1 VFGIRENF
9 VLKTTSIGTDVVLS
23 VEGLSKRFCR
33 ALKRSMYYGLLDIVT
48 ELSGRNRQ
56 TETLRHEEFWALKDV
71 SFQVRRGEAIG
82 LVGPNGAG
90 KTTLLRLIS
99 GLIRPDAGAIRVN
112 GTLAP
117 LLALGAGFNPAL
129 SGRENIYLNMSVLG
143 LTRKEIDERYES
155 VIAFADIGDAIKAPV
170 QTYSSGMGARLGFA
184 CAIHTEPDILLID
197 EVLAVGDMTFRAKC
211 YRKLAELREKGT
223 SLVLVSHSPAA
234 VLSICDTAVYLSKG
248 QLILKDATE
257 RVMSRY
263 EQDMAV
269 GHKSSVQSAGQMLLP
284 EREGITAL
292 QIMRLGF
299 VDEEGESVEAIQS
312 AKPAK
317 LSVTCRVL
325 ESLKGVSLCVLIDE
339 LSAHRTRVLVLESA
353 RDGKSF
359 SLSPGETVLSLKL
372 SPCGLKPGS
381 YTAKVYLKQG
391 KMHIFDLVE
400 SFVFKVEPDPKM
412 VQCGF
417 YQPRGWEVEATPVI
431 SSVPADESA
440 VSQPAAR
447 LEPFIK

>member
-1 VFGIRENF
+1 MRENF
-9 VLKTTSIGTDVVLS
+9 VLRTRPVGTDAVLS

-33 ALKRSMYYGLLDIVT
+33 ALKRSMYYGLLDIGT
-48 ELSGRNRQ
+48 ELAGRHRQ
-56 TETLRHEEFWALKDV
+56 TQTLRHGEFWALKDV
-71 SFQVRRGEAIG
+71 SFELRRGEAIG

-99 GLIRPDAGAIRVN
+99 GLIRPDEGTIRVK

-129 SGRENIYLNMSVLG
+129 SGRENIYLNMSILG

-155 VIAFADIGDAIKAPV
+155 VLAFADIGDAIKAPV

-211 YRKLAELREKGT
+211 YRRLSELREKGT

-234 VLSICDTAVYLSKG
+234 VLSICDTAAYLSKG
-248 QLILKDATE
+248 RLILKDATE

-284 EREGITAL
+284 EREGITSL
-292 QIMRLGF
+292 QITRLSFMDDNGQPL
-299 VDEEGESVEAIQS
+299 DAIQS
-312 AKPAK
+312 GKPAT

-339 LSAHRTRVLVLESA
+339 LSAHRTRVLVMESA

-359 SLSPGETVLSLKL
+359 SLSPGQTVLRLRL

-400 SFVFKVEPDPKM
+400 SFVFKVEPDAKM

-417 YQPRGWEVEATPVI
+417 YQPRAWEIEVSP
-431 SSVPADESA
+431 SVQSVQADASA
-440 VSQPAAR
+440 VPDPGGTR
-447 LEPFIK
+447 LEPFVK

>member
-1 VFGIRENF
+1 
-9 VLKTTSIGTDVVLS
+9 
-23 VEGLSKRFCR
+23 
-33 ALKRSMYYGLLDIVT
+33 MYYGLLDIGA
-48 ELSGRNRQ
+48 ELAGRDRG
-56 TETLRHEEFWALKDV
+56 TETLRHGEFWALKDV
-71 SFQVRRGEAIG
+71 SFELRRGEAIG

-90 KTTLLRLIS
+90 KTTLLRLVS
-99 GLIRPDAGAIRVN
+99 GLIRPDNGTIRVR

-143 LTRKEIDERYES
+143 LSRREIDERYES
-155 VIAFADIGDAIKAPV
+155 VLAFADIGDAIRAPV

-211 YRKLAELREKGT
+211 YRRLAELREKGT

-234 VLSICDTAVYLSKG
+234 VLSICDTAVYLAKG
-248 QLILKDATE
+248 RLIMKDATE

-269 GHKSSVQSAGQMLLP
+269 GHKSSVQASGQMLLP
-284 EREGITAL
+284 EREGITSL
-292 QIMRLGF
+292 QITRLGF
-299 VDEEGESVEAIQS
+299 IDDHGQPLEAIHS
-312 AKPAK
+312 GKPAT

-339 LSAHRTRVLVLESA
+339 LSAHRARVLVMESA

-359 SLSPGETVLSLKL
+359 SLSPGEQVLRLQL

-400 SFVFKVEPDPKM
+400 SFVFKVQPDSKM

-417 YQPRGWEVEATPVI
+417 YQPRTWEIEASTAVGG
-431 SSVPADESA
+431 VLADESA
-440 VSQPAAR
+440 LSSATG
-447 LEPFIK
+447 LEPFVK